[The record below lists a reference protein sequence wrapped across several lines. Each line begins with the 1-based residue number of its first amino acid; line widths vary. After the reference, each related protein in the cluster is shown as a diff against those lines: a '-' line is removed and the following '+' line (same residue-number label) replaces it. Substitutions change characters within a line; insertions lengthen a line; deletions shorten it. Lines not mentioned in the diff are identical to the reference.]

1 MLRLWAVVVAVVVTV
16 VAIAITVTIT
26 IRAAIVA
33 VAVSVLFLWS
43 CGHVGGVSSLMA
55 ARRARG
61 SRGIAISQVCVSD
74 TRSRLHPSG
83 IWGVGE

>member
-1 MLRLWAVVVAVVVTV
+1 MIAVVTTV
-16 VAIAITVTIT
+16 VAIAIVVTITIT

-33 VAVSVLFLWS
+33 IAISVVFLWS

-74 TRSRLHPSG
+74 TRSRLHPRG
-83 IWGVGE
+83 IWGAGELL